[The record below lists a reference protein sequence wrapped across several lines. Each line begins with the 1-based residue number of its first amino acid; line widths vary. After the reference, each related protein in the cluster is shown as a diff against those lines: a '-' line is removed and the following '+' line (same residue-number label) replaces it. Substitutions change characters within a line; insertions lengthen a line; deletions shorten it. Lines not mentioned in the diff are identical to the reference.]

1 MLSSNVNKLLDL
13 IATTNCQLRSL
24 GLVNANI
31 NETSINKIINLMGE
45 STYIKELDLSWSKQT
60 IATWRRFLLAIKDNR
75 QLESLNLSYNKILD
89 N

>member
-1 MLSSNVNKLLDL
+1 
-13 IATTNCQLRSL
+13 
-24 GLVNANI
+24 
-31 NETSINKIINLMGE
+31 MGE

-89 N
+89 K